1 MAIKQNVLF
10 QKLEHERIFN
20 AGDDDVP
27 LVSKRRETSEIMP
40 LEYREEQESL
50 DDDDSQ
56 DFLENEFID

>member
-10 QKLEHERIFN
+10 QKLEHERVFSADN
-20 AGDDDVP
+20 DDVP

-50 DDDDSQ
+50 NDCDSQ
-56 DFLENEFID
+56 DLMENEFID